1 MRLVLDTTI
10 LSFNYFILTVL
21 FYLLYQ
27 SLNTAILLLC
37 FF

>member
-10 LSFNYFILTVL
+10 LIFNYFILTVL

-27 SLNTAILLLC
+27 SLNTAILLLY